1 MAYIFFST
9 ESGNIIPTNMWD
21 TNPFE
26 GESLDSG
33 DYIVE
38 YNFDPDN
45 EEISSLTL
53 NDVKDTVVNRFAGKT
68 KEEQQAL
75 LLLEAETSRINQLK
89 TVKTARIKS
98 LISDAIEPVAWRGER
113 AKELDSLEGE
123 GVTTRQTKVAAY
135 RKAARDANNAHEVLL
150 NNLTTEEDVTAFDP
164 NWVPAFLAANTIDF

>member
-9 ESGNIIPTNMWD
+9 EGGNILPTNMWD

-38 YNFDPDN
+38 YNFDPAN

-53 NDVKDTVVNRFAGKT
+53 NDAKDTVVNRFAGKT

-75 LLLEAETSRINQLK
+75 LLLEAEAYRITQLK
-89 TVKTARIKS
+89 TIKTTRIKS
-98 LISDAIEPVAWRGER
+98 LISDAIEPVEWRGER
-113 AKELDSLEGE
+113 AAELDSLEGE
-123 GVTTRQTKVAAY
+123 GVTTRQKKVAAY

-150 NNLTTEEDVTAFDP
+150 NNLTTEEDITAFDP
-164 NWVPAFLAANTIDF
+164 NWVPAFLAANPIDF

>member
-9 ESGNIIPTNMWD
+9 EGGNILPTNMWD

-38 YNFDPDN
+38 YNFDPAN

-53 NDVKDTVVNRFAGKT
+53 NDAKDTVVNRFAGKT

-75 LLLEAETSRINQLK
+75 LLLEAEAYRITQLK
-89 TVKTARIKS
+89 TIKTTRIKS
-98 LISDAIEPVAWRGER
+98 LI
-113 AKELDSLEGE
+113 
-123 GVTTRQTKVAAY
+123 
-135 RKAARDANNAHEVLL
+135 ANKPLIRVS
-150 NNLTTEEDVTAFDP
+150 NNVIVITNQHKEEDLLKYKKQQGSTGKGIAPCAKDKYGRTGVRI
-164 NWVPAFLAANTIDF
+164 NDFIIKNGFRL